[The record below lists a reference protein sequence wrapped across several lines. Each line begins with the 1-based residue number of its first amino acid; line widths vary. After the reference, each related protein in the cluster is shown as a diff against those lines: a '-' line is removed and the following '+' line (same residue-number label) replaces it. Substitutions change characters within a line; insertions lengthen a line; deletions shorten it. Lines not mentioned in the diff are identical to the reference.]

1 MYIQNSVSLF
11 YYPYFCN
18 SNVLNNVNEKR
29 RLVETVGKE
38 NKSHPQSSLDSQP
51 T

>member
-1 MYIQNSVSLF
+1 MYIHKTL
-11 YYPYFCN
+11 YPYFSFCN

-29 RLVETVGKE
+29 RLVETDGKE